1 MDIKG
6 NESADSNDLS
16 RKDDESAEETSHQT
30 EEFAWSRPNTS
41 HIKNKIKRMEVNAKL
56 KKQKKKEK
64 KKAQEKRKREE
75 EELGENVCSFVAT
88 VTM

>member
-1 MDIKG
+1 
-6 NESADSNDLS
+6 
-16 RKDDESAEETSHQT
+16 
-30 EEFAWSRPNTS
+30 
-41 HIKNKIKRMEVNAKL
+41 MEVNAKL